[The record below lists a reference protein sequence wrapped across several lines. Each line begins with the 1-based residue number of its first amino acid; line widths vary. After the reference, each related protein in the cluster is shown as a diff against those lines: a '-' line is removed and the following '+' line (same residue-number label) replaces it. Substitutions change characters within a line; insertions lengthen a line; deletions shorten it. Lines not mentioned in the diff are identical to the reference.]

1 MVAATFGSKGYTML
15 KKSAPKSPVIN
26 GLRDISMTEYWSNPL
41 LPAEALQA
49 KLNGSPV
56 DPKRFPNLLTEIKL
70 VQELLFAF
78 GSRRY
83 GAISMLAMV
92 DILQAADYFLVVD
105 DGTPDSRDD
114 GYADDAEVVHRAFV
128 KHEGE
133 LLAFK
138 KWLRAQ

>member
-1 MVAATFGSKGYTML
+1 MKNNTR
-15 KKSAPKSPVIN
+15 KSPVVN
-26 GLRDISMTEYWSNPL
+26 GLRDISMLEYWSNPL
-41 LPAEALQA
+41 LPAETLRA

-56 DPKRFPNLLTEIKL
+56 DAKQFPQLSEEIQL

-92 DILQAADYFLVVD
+92 DILQATDYFLVLD

-114 GYADDAEVVHRAFV
+114 GYADDAEVVHRAIV
-128 KHEGE
+128 KHEAE
-133 LLAFK
+133 FRAFK
-138 KWLRAQ
+138 EWLLKH